1 MFRTEGLSTIA
12 TTTDLRNDSKSVFRA
27 LRSGGV
33 LVQRNGQP
41 RAVLL
46 SFEMWK
52 ALRPYLDEAAEGEA
66 AEGEAAEGE
75 AAEGAA
81 EPSSNGQH

>member
-12 TTTDLRNDSKSVFRA
+12 TTTDLRNDSKAVFRA

-41 RAVLL
+41 QAVLL

-52 ALRPYLDEAAEGEA
+52 ALRPHLGQARSLDDAHSDAT
-66 AEGEAAEGE
+66 
-75 AAEGAA
+75 
-81 EPSSNGQH
+81 EPDPSPNGTHQ